1 MKKIFKIIGFGII
14 TWLIPFIASFFL
26 YSRTGTP
33 VVNVFL
39 VKTIM
44 IVLGAFAGVLLLVIY
59 FRGIE
64 KNYLK
69 EGIIVG
75 LTWLVINWLLDFII
89 LLPLAKVNI
98 AIYFFQTGLRYLMIP
113 IISIGIGY
121 LLKTKEVKL
130 SSL

>member
-1 MKKIFKIIGFGII
+1 MKKTFKIIGFGII

-75 LTWLVINWLLDFII
+75 LTWLIINWLLDFVI
-89 LLPLAKVNI
+89 LLPLAKVNM
-98 AIYFFQTGLRYLMIP
+98 AIYFSQTGLRYLIIP
-113 IISIGIGY
+113 IISIGMGY
-121 LLKTKEVKL
+121 LLKINSIKTK
-130 SSL
+130 